1 MLALQVF
8 LAKATKEAGLTFLA
22 PKFDGI
28 LELGLEEISVSHVT
42 LVWDVKFLKVEFAFQ
57 VYIKPYI

>member
-8 LAKATKEAGLTFLA
+8 LAKATKEAGLTSLA

-28 LELGLEEISVSHVT
+28 LGLGLKDISVSHVT
-42 LVWDVKFLKVEFAFQ
+42 LVWDVKFLS
-57 VYIKPYI
+57 

>member
-8 LAKATKEAGLTFLA
+8 LQKQTMEAGLTFLA

-42 LVWDVKFLKVEFAFQ
+42 LVWDVKF
-57 VYIKPYI
+57 